1 MLECYGSGNAP
12 VTRPGMLGT
21 LRELCAGLPVVAI
34 TQCATGGVDL
44 TRYTVGRELAAAGV
58 IDGSDLT
65 VEAATAKLGFLLDR
79 GHRGEDLRV
88 AMERNLVG
96 ERA

>member
-1 MLECYGSGNAP
+1 
-12 VTRPGMLGT
+12 
-21 LRELCAGLPVVAI
+21 
-34 TQCATGGVDL
+34 
-44 TRYTVGRELAAAGV
+44 V